1 MMISDASRRLAGGP
15 WGDGNEVGEDRVVF
29 DLFQS
34 FRNRLR
40 GFSTEF
46 SFRFLVDNL
55 IRWWNTANTPPWNWL
70 DRSPTTARQQYLG
83 KIWSH
88 VGMSSHSRLDPESF
102 QNLLADAYVVQESG
116 IDTRSLSA
124 VLELQGLM
132 AESELDVDRAMPLM
146 ADRARNVAQATG
158 VAIAILQGDQLVY
171 RAGSGSSA
179 AYVGRRVTAILSVSR
194 HTKSKAEILRVEN
207 AQRDGRIEAAI
218 CRQFGAESLLIL
230 PVYDNRNLVGVL
242 EVIFSDA
249 HSFQEQEVRTYRVMA
264 SLLGEV
270 IGRAAQPQTQKAA
283 TEAPAIQPVL
293 ASIAPQPGIP
303 KMEPPRVVQQTAPAP
318 QSGFSILGLTSE
330 SVSLTRDPLESLRSV
345 AAQLTANPTLRRAYR
360 SAIASIATIRL
371 PEVRLPKRHALDR
384 ALSVVTK
391 QAVHVPYYKRWVA
404 LTVLVL
410 AAWVALRDH
419 RPTPAA
425 PASAV
430 ATAKE
435 VAHPSPS
442 PSTAPTAVPAKASA
456 IPALAVAPGTDV
468 AAKPRWVRVG
478 NDELDYVGQDV
489 TVRYFG
495 VKPAAQ
501 LAPAHSRT
509 KKIGSDVTVRYFSP
523 IATPAP
529 ERIPS
534 TQIHYVSEDAAAPK
548 RTPTSTAPQSVEQ

>member
-1 MMISDASRRLAGGP
+1 
-15 WGDGNEVGEDRVVF
+15 
-29 DLFQS
+29 
-34 FRNRLR
+34 
-40 GFSTEF
+40 
-46 SFRFLVDNL
+46 
-55 IRWWNTANTPPWNWL
+55 
-70 DRSPTTARQQYLG
+70 
-83 KIWSH
+83 
-88 VGMSSHSRLDPESF
+88 MSSHSSLDPESF

-146 ADRARNVAQATG
+146 AERARNVAQATG

-270 IGRAAQPQTQKAA
+270 IGRAAQPQTQKAV
-283 TEAPAIQPVL
+283 TEPSAIQPVL
-293 ASIAPQPGIP
+293 ASIAPHPGIP
-303 KMEPPRVVQQTAPAP
+303 KMEPPRVVQPTAPAP

-345 AAQLTANPTLRRAYR
+345 AARLTVNPTLRRAYR
-360 SAIASIATIRL
+360 AAIASIASIRL
-371 PEVRLPKRHALDR
+371 PEVRPEIRLPERHQLDR
-384 ALSVVTK
+384 ALSVVMRP
-391 QAVHVPYYKRWVA
+391 VIRVPYYKRWVA
-404 LTVLVL
+404 LTAVVL
-410 AAWVALRDH
+410 ATWVAFRDH
-419 RPTPAA
+419 RPTPTA
-425 PASAV
+425 PTSAV
-430 ATAKE
+430 ASAKA
-435 VAHPSPS
+435 VPQPSS
-442 PSTAPTAVPAKASA
+442 SHSAASTAVPAKASA
-456 IPALAVAPGTDV
+456 IPALAVVPPV

-523 IATPAP
+523 IAASAP
-529 ERIPS
+529 ERIPN

>member
-1 MMISDASRRLAGGP
+1 
-15 WGDGNEVGEDRVVF
+15 
-29 DLFQS
+29 
-34 FRNRLR
+34 
-40 GFSTEF
+40 
-46 SFRFLVDNL
+46 
-55 IRWWNTANTPPWNWL
+55 
-70 DRSPTTARQQYLG
+70 
-83 KIWSH
+83 
-88 VGMSSHSRLDPESF
+88 MSSYSSLDPESF

-146 ADRARNVAQATG
+146 AERARNVAQATG

-270 IGRAAQPQTQKAA
+270 IGRAAQPQTQKAV
-283 TEAPAIQPVL
+283 TEPSAIQPVL
-293 ASIAPQPGIP
+293 ASIAPHPGIP
-303 KMEPPRVVQQTAPAP
+303 KMEPPRVVQPTAPAP

-345 AAQLTANPTLRRAYR
+345 AAWLTSNPTLRRAHR
-360 SAIASIATIRL
+360 TAIASIAAIKL
-371 PEVRLPKRHALDR
+371 PEVRLPEIKLPERHQLDR

-391 QAVHVPYYKRWVA
+391 QAVQVPYYKRWVA
-404 LTVLVL
+404 VTVLVL
-410 AAWVALRDH
+410 ATWVAFRDH
-419 RPTPAA
+419 RPAPAA
-425 PASAV
+425 PTSGG
-430 ATAKE
+430 ATAKA
-435 VAHPSPS
+435 VAQPSSSPS
-442 PSTAPTAVPAKASA
+442 AASTAVPAKASA
-456 IPALAVAPGTDV
+456 IPALAVVPPV
-468 AAKPRWVRVG
+468 AAKPRWVQVG
-478 NDELDYVGQDV
+478 NDELDYVGQEV

-501 LAPAHSRT
+501 LAPAQSRT

-523 IATPAP
+523 IAASAP

>member
-1 MMISDASRRLAGGP
+1 
-15 WGDGNEVGEDRVVF
+15 
-29 DLFQS
+29 
-34 FRNRLR
+34 
-40 GFSTEF
+40 
-46 SFRFLVDNL
+46 
-55 IRWWNTANTPPWNWL
+55 L
-70 DRSPTTARQQYLG
+70 DRSPTKAHQQYLG
-83 KIWSH
+83 EIWSR

-146 ADRARNVAQATG
+146 AERARNVAQATG

-249 HSFQEQEVRTYRVMA
+249 HSFREQEVRTYRVMA

-270 IGRAAQPQTQKAA
+270 IGRAAQPQTQKAV
-283 TEAPAIQPVL
+283 TEPSTIQPIL
-293 ASIAPQPGIP
+293 ASIAPQSGIP
-303 KMEPPRVVQQTAPAP
+303 KIEPPRVVQPTAPAP

-345 AAQLTANPTLRRAYR
+345 AARLTANPTLRRAYR
-360 SAIASIATIRL
+360 TAIASISSIRL
-371 PEVRLPKRHALDR
+371 PEVRLPEIRLPERHQLDR
-384 ALSVVTK
+384 ALSVVMRP
-391 QAVHVPYYKRWVA
+391 VIRVPYYKRWVA
-404 LTVLVL
+404 LTVVVL
-410 AAWVALRDH
+410 ATWVAFRDH

-425 PASAV
+425 PTSAV
-430 ATAKE
+430 ASAKA
-435 VAHPSPS
+435 VPQPSSSPS
-442 PSTAPTAVPAKASA
+442 AASTAVPAKASA
-456 IPALAVAPGTDV
+456 IPALAVVPGGAV

-501 LAPAHSRT
+501 LAPAQSRT

-523 IATPAP
+523 IAASSP
-529 ERIPS
+529 ERIPN